1 MKKIQRAQEIQR
13 YLTWIL
19 LQDTRLHKYF
29 FLDTKTFWKYKPIWD
44 YVIKSGIGDQ
54 PDLVELASDCW
65 MENPSDVIELAYTT
79 FTGNPVRYLKELVDI
94 CYYTDTN
101 KLSNEGY
108 EELIEI
114 KNRIDKATQWDE
126 DIKYSMQGIGSEI
139 LDKVYDNTYNEKI
152 SCGLPE
158 LDEVMD
164 FWIVKGRVMR
174 INAYSNTGKSKLAY
188 FFCANLLKQG
198 KDVLFFNLE
207 VQRDIV
213 LKNIGACYTGT
224 HIKDVKTENIGDY
237 LDQFSSLPL
246 TIVDDKWTWDD
257 IAAYAE
263 KRKPDVMFIDFIQN
277 IEIEWGSMYEQS
289 AKLAKKIQKFA
300 INHNVAII
308 DVSQISNEWARNYT
322 FGWVIPSKGGWEFV
336 ASADIAL
343 VLTPDNTDRRIL
355 NLYVAKNKYGEKC
368 AFDMVVDFR
377 LNRFKIL
384 NKK

>member
-29 FLDTKTFWKYKPIWD
+29 FLDTNTFWKYKPIWD
-44 YVIKSGIGDQ
+44 YVIKNGIGDQ
-54 PDLVELASDCW
+54 PDLVDVATNCGLEKP
-65 MENPSDVIELAYTT
+65 EEVIELAYTT

-101 KLSNEGY
+101 KLSNEWY
-108 EELIEI
+108 EELINI
-114 KNRIDKATQWDE
+114 KNKIDKATQWDE
-126 DIKYSMQGIGSEI
+126 DIKYSIQWIGGEI

-152 SCGLPE
+152 SCWLPE

-174 INAYSNTGKSKLAY
+174 INAYSNTWKSKFAY
-188 FFCANLLKQG
+188 FMAANLLKQG
-198 KDVLFFNLE
+198 KEVLFFNLE

-213 LKNIGACYTGT
+213 LKNIWASYTGT
-224 HIKDVKTENIGDY
+224 HIKDISIQNIGDY
-237 LDQFSSLPL
+237 IDQLCDLPL
-246 TIVDDKWTWDD
+246 TIVDDKWSWDD
-257 IAAYAE
+257 IAMYAE
-263 KRKPDVMFIDFIQN
+263 KRKPDVIFIDFIQN
-277 IEIEWGSMYEQS
+277 IEIDWNSVYEQTS
-289 AKLAKKIQKFA
+289 KLAKKIQRFA

-308 DVSQISNEWARNYT
+308 DVSQISNDWARNYV
-322 FGWVIPSKGGWEFV
+322 FGWVIPSKGGWELV
-336 ASADIAL
+336 ASADVAL
-343 VLTPDNTDRRIL
+343 VLTTDKMDSRIL
-355 NLYVAKNKYGEKC
+355 NLFVAKNKYWEKC
-368 AFDMVVDFR
+368 AFDMVVDFK